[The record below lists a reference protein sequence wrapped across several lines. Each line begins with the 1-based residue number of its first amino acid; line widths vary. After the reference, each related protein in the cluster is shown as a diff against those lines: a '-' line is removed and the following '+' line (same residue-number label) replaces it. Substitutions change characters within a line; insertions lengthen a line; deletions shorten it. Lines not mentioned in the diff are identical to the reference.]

1 MRRKFAFGTIG
12 LLVLLAAA
20 IVAWGGQGQEEP
32 ARWQGPHES
41 ASQGPSGDF
50 GHHGMGRWDGWH
62 EFGGGQGL
70 LGLAHNSRL
79 RAYLNLTD
87 QQAERL
93 HQISVDSRKSSV
105 KTRADLELRSIELDE
120 LLRADN
126 PDHDAVMKKVQEV
139 SELRG
144 QMMKQH
150 METLLTARS
159 VLTPE
164 QQKKLRFFRENP
176 SFGGPGREHMM
187 EHRGGQ
193 GRPVGHPGAPGAPA
207 APPAHPDEPPV
218 Q

>member
-1 MRRKFAFGTIG
+1 
-12 LLVLLAAA
+12 
-20 IVAWGGQGQEEP
+20 
-32 ARWQGPHES
+32 
-41 ASQGPSGDF
+41 
-50 GHHGMGRWDGWH
+50 
-62 EFGGGQGL
+62 
-70 LGLAHNSRL
+70 L

-105 KTRADLELRSIELDE
+105 KTRADLELRSIELHE
-120 LLRADN
+120 LLRADS

-150 METLLTARS
+150 METLLAARS

-164 QQKKLRFFRENP
+164 QQKKLRSFQENRG
-176 SFGGPGREHMM
+176 FAGAGREHMM
-187 EHRGGQ
+187 EHRGGH
-193 GRPVGHPGAPGAPA
+193 GGPGGHPGAPGAPA
-207 APPAHPDEPPV
+207 APPPHPDEPPV